1 MTLEVVLLLLA
12 LVGNS
17 LAENAVPESEDPL
30 DMAARIERSKQACL
44 AKANDE
50 SVPPCRRPTY
60 EPPSP
65 DSPYGLGVCV
75 YKLYANCTDAEEP
88 TDSAENIG
96 VSVAVVTLVALSVL
110 F

>member
-1 MTLEVVLLLLA
+1 MTVELVLLLLA

-17 LAENAVPESEDPL
+17 FAALEAPAPEESL

-44 AKANDE
+44 AKATDP

-60 EPPSP
+60 EPPSE

-75 YKLYANCTDAEEP
+75 YTLRPDCVEDDETDGTARF
-88 TDSAENIG
+88 S
-96 VSVAVVTLVALSVL
+96 VSAVVLATVALSVL